1 MSQLDK
7 QMAAAVDQLE
17 DEPKVVLNGVEY
29 PKEDMTPQQAYLYDQ
44 TMNLIDRRDKIGQA
58 ISDHQFTLDQIL
70 VALEGMQAKL
80 QVALETPEQPP
91 EVKLP
96 DEKKGL

>member
-1 MSQLDK
+1 
-7 QMAAAVDQLE
+7 
-17 DEPKVVLNGVEY
+17 
-29 PKEDMTPQQAYLYDQ
+29 
-44 TMNLIDRRDKIGQA
+44 MNLIDRRDKIGQA
-58 ISDHQFTLDQIL
+58 IQDHQFTLDQIL